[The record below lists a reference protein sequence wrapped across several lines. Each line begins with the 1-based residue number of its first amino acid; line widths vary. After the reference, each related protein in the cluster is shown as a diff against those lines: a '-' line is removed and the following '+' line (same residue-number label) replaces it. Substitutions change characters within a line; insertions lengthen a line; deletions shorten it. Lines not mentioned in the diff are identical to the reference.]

1 MMSKFPVNYIHNTG
15 NVNSHNDYN
24 IINLNA
30 TEMDKKRL
38 LYLIHSIEDDMKLAQ
53 HHSATTPST
62 SFTPSTTSEEPNY
75 SFTQRKP
82 HQCPDLQSLFD
93 HREHEVEQCNM
104 LLLLMLA
111 GLEYSI
117 PSKVMQTT
125 LETAKLTSI
134 G

>member
-1 MMSKFPVNYIHNTG
+1 MNFIKIP
-15 NVNSHNDYN
+15 SHHFCVTILLLSLYTD
-24 IINLNA
+24 
-30 TEMDKKRL
+30 MDKKRL
-38 LYLIHSIEDDMKLAQ
+38 SYLIHSIGEDMKLAQ
-53 HHSATTPST
+53 DHLAAVSST
-62 SFTPSTTSEEPNY
+62 AHKQSNSFTEE
-75 SFTQRKP
+75 QRSP
-82 HQCPDLQSLFD
+82 ALQSLFD
-93 HREHEVEQCNM
+93 HREKEVEQCNM